1 MAATAAGTAHE
12 LDTSDLDRHIG
23 VPFIDRVLK
32 DPVTTGDFR
41 RWAQAHDNPN
51 PLHYDDDWAARS
63 RFGGIVPA
71 QSFLVATGDGHGA
84 APARQGNIPG
94 THLLFGG
101 DEWWF
106 HGPRVR
112 AGDRMSVECMFVDY
126 KVRDTRFSGPTAICR
141 GDSTYV
147 NQDGEYVGKQRS
159 TVIRYLPE
167 VARERM
173 SKEPPREPEWT
184 DEKLEALTA
193 QRMRYITDLRSN
205 TERRFE
211 DVQVGDQLTPRPL
224 GPHSVASFAAE
235 YRARPA
241 AVWGASRYV
250 GRRGRHSGDGAGW
263 IPEMNWDLDRA
274 QVDPL
279 AVDGLYEG
287 PSRGHVLVRY
297 AKTIGLARP
306 YGYGSS
312 MGTYLLD
319 FVGNWA
325 GHRAHVAHS
334 DSRYHSPVYAGDV
347 HTISGE
353 VIGKQEHGFYAD
365 REVQVRVLMVSQD
378 GEKVAAGEMSVAWE
392 A

>member
-1 MAATAAGTAHE
+1 MTPE
-12 LDTSDLDRHIG
+12 LDTSDLDRHVG

-32 DPVTTGDFR
+32 DPVTTHDFR

-51 PLHYDDDWAARS
+51 PLHYDDEWAQRS
-63 RFGGIVPA
+63 VFGGIVAA

-84 APARQGNIPG
+84 APARQGHIPN

-106 HGPRVR
+106 HGPRVQ

-126 KVRDTRFSGPTAICR
+126 KVRETRFSGPTAICR

-147 NQDGEYVGKQRS
+147 NQRGEYVGKQRS

-173 SKEPPREPEWT
+173 SKQAPREPQWT
-184 DEKLEALTA
+184 DEQLEELTA
-193 QRMRYITDLRSN
+193 QRIAYITDMRANS
-205 TERRFE
+205 ERRFA
-211 DVQVGDQLTPRPL
+211 DVKVGDRLTPRPL
-224 GPHSVASFAAE
+224 GPHSTASFSAE

-250 GRRGRHSGDGAGW
+250 GRRGRTSGDGAGW

-274 QVDPL
+274 RIDPL

-297 AKTIGLARP
+297 AKAVGLSRP

-319 FVGNWA
+319 YAANWG
-325 GHRAHVAHS
+325 GHRARVAHS
-334 DSRYHSPVYAGDV
+334 DSRYHSPVYAGDA

-353 VIGKQEHGFYAD
+353 VVDKREGGMYGD
-365 REVQVRVLMVSQD
+365 REVYLRITMVSQD
-378 GEKVAAGEMSVAWE
+378 GEKVAAGDMCLAFD

>member
-1 MAATAAGTAHE
+1 MTLE
-12 LDTSDLDRHIG
+12 LDTSDLDRHVG
-23 VPFIDRVLK
+23 VPFLDRVLK
-32 DPVTTGDFR
+32 DPVTTHDFR

-51 PLHYDDDWAARS
+51 PLHYDDDWAQRS
-63 RFGGIVPA
+63 VFGGIVPA

-84 APARQGNIPG
+84 APARQGNIPN

-106 HGPRVR
+106 HGPRVE

-126 KVRDTRFSGPTAICR
+126 KVRETRFAGPTAICR

-147 NQDGEYVGKQRS
+147 NQRGEYVGKQRS

-167 VARERM
+167 IARQRM
-173 SKEPPREPEWT
+173 SGEAPPEPEWT
-184 DEKLEALTA
+184 EAKLEELTA
-193 QRMRYITDLRSN
+193 QRIAYIKDMRAN
-205 TERRFE
+205 CERRFA
-211 DVQVGDQLTPRPL
+211 DVRVGDRLTPRPL
-224 GPHSVASFAAE
+224 GPHSIASFSAE

-250 GRRGRHSGDGAGW
+250 GRRGRTSGDGAGW
-263 IPEMNWDLDRA
+263 IAEMNWDLDRA
-274 QVDPL
+274 QIDPL
-279 AVDGLYEG
+279 AVDGLFEG

-297 AKTIGLARP
+297 AKAIGLTRP

-319 FVGNWA
+319 YAANWA
-325 GHRAHVAHS
+325 GHRARVAHS
-334 DSRYHSPVYAGDV
+334 DSRYFSPVYAGDA

-353 VIGKQEHGFYAD
+353 VVDKRERGMYAD
-365 REVQVRVLMVSQD
+365 REVHVRVTMVSQD
-378 GEKVAAGEMSVAWE
+378 GEKVAAGEMCLAFD